1 MAQIY
6 NDTPLRTNEVSEGL
20 HNIAQPAKGV
30 KMKMVWHKLQSG
42 VYLQGVLKQKV
53 LKYVDCRTWAKC
65 TDFLINQLICMGHK

>member
-42 VYLQGVLKQKV
+42 V
-53 LKYVDCRTWAKC
+53 
-65 TDFLINQLICMGHK
+65 